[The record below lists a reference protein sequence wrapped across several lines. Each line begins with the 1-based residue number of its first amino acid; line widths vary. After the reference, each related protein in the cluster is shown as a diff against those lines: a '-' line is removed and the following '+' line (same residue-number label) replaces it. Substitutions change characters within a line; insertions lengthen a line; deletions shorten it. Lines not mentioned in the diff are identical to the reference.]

1 VDAATIL
8 ILYCVAIVLV
18 SFFGGALPTLFKM
31 THRRLQVMISFVAGL
46 MLGVGLFLML
56 PHAVIASG
64 SLDDTMLWTAIG
76 MIAMFFLLRA
86 FHFHQH
92 EAPDGEGAIHEHD
105 EHCGHDPVGHPF
117 SWVGVA
123 TGLAIHTVIDG
134 IALAASVRAES
145 AHAESMQVGAIALA
159 GLGTFLAIALH
170 KPLDAMSIT
179 SLMTAGGWK
188 ITQRRFVNGIFA
200 LMCPAGALLFYFGFR
215 DASGMFLGAA
225 LAFSA
230 GVFLCISLG
239 DLLPEIQFHQH
250 DRLRLSVAL
259 LLGMALS
266 FGLTKL
272 EAHAHDDGNGHS
284 HGASEDPGDHDQDG
298 RDHD

>member
-1 VDAATIL
+1 MDASTIL

-18 SFFGGALPTLFKM
+18 SFFGGALPSLFKM

-64 SLDDTMLWTAIG
+64 SLDHTMLWTAIG

-92 EAPDGEGAIHEHD
+92 EAPDGEGGIHEHD
-105 EHCGHDPVGHPF
+105 EHCGHDPVGHKL
-117 SWVGVA
+117 SWLGVA

-134 IALAASVRAES
+134 VALAASVRAEA
-145 AHAESMQVGAIALA
+145 AHAGAIALA

-188 ITQRRFVNGIFA
+188 ITHRRLVNGIFA

-215 DASGMFLGAA
+215 DASGLFLGAA

-239 DLLPEIQFHQH
+239 DLLPEIHFHQH
-250 DRLRLSVAL
+250 DRLRLSAAL
-259 LLGMALS
+259 LAGMVLS

-272 EAHAHDDGNGHS
+272 EAHAHDHS
-284 HGASEDPGDHDQDG
+284 DDQGHGASESPGDHDHDG
-298 RDHD
+298 HDHD